1 MTFLAL
7 QGYAFSMLFILPQKF
22 FNSVFFAISKTN
34 MVIVT
39 GLISLLTNIIFNY
52 YFIYQLD
59 FGHFGLALAT
69 SISSGI
75 IFIISYAWLRNQ
87 GILKII

>member
-7 QGYAFSMLFILPQKF
+7 QGYAFSILFVLPQKF
-22 FNSVFFAISKTN
+22 FNSIFFAISKAN
-34 MVIVT
+34 MVVVT
-39 GLISLLTNIIFNY
+39 GLVSLISNIIFNY

-59 FGHFGLALAT
+59 YGHFGLALAT

-75 IFIISYAWLRNQ
+75 IFIVSYIWLRNQ
-87 GILKII
+87 GILKLI

>member
-1 MTFLAL
+1 
-7 QGYAFSMLFILPQKF
+7 
-22 FNSVFFAISKTN
+22 
-34 MVIVT
+34 MVVVT
-39 GLISLLTNIIFNY
+39 GLVSLISNMIFNY

-75 IFIISYAWLRNQ
+75 IFLFSYIWLRNQ
-87 GILKII
+87 RILRSN